1 MVSAGRRDD
10 AGGAPGAAVAG
21 RAAGATARFEA
32 GAPDGL
38 DVPRILGRVEG
49 PAPGPTLIVVGG
61 LHGNEPAGVKALLRI
76 LPRLAA
82 DPAGITRGRVVGL
95 SGNRKALRAKRR
107 YLVHDLNRYW
117 LPERVERLRAEPDA
131 AGLDGEDEELY
142 QLDREILRLL
152 DAAGGGKHEG
162 QRVYLLDLHTTSGP
176 RLPFATLDDSLR
188 NRPFAF
194 AFPVPVVLGLEEELA
209 GTLSIH
215 VETLGVITAGF
226 ESGMHDAPES
236 VDRAEAVIW
245 IALEASGVLE
255 PGSRPEVDAARRSL
269 AVECSGLPEV
279 VEIRYRHAITPA
291 DGFRMDPGYVNF
303 QPIAVAEK
311 LGGDHRGPITSPL
324 SGLMLM
330 PLYQQQ
336 GADGFF
342 VVQPVRRLWLET
354 SAVVRRWRLERFLH
368 LLPGVRRHP
377 ELAGSFI
384 VDRRFARWLALQL
397 FHLLGFSRQ
406 SVAGRYLVMSRRSY
420 GHPIDF

>member
-1 MVSAGRRDD
+1 MSRTITADREDAAESASGVTI
-10 AGGAPGAAVAG
+10 PVAA
-21 RAAGATARFEA
+21 
-32 GAPDGL
+32 DGL
-38 DVPRILGRVEG
+38 DVPRILGCVDG
-49 PAPGPTLIVVGG
+49 PEPGPTLIVVGG

-76 LPRLAA
+76 LPRLQA
-82 DPAGITRGRVVGL
+82 DPAGIARGRVVGL
-95 SGNRKALRAKRR
+95 AGNRKALAAKRR
-107 YLVHDLNRYW
+107 YLDHDLNRYW
-117 LPERVERLRAEPDA
+117 LPERVERLRASQATPA
-131 AGLDGEDEELY
+131 CLLQGSASLDGEDEELY
-142 QLDREILRLL
+142 QLDREIRRLI
-152 DAAGGGKHEG
+152 DTTAGK
-162 QRVYLLDLHTTSGP
+162 VYLLDLHTTSGP

-236 VDRAEAVIW
+236 VDRAEAAIW

-255 PGSRPEVDAARRSL
+255 AGSRPEVEAARRGL
-269 AVECSGLPEV
+269 AEECAGLPDV
-279 VEIRYRHAITPA
+279 VEIRYRHAITPV
-291 DGFRMDPGYVNF
+291 DGFRMDPGYENF
-303 QPIAVAEK
+303 QPVTVAEK
-311 LGGDHRGPITSPL
+311 LGGDHQGPITSPL

-330 PLYQQQ
+330 PLYQDQ

-354 SAVVRRWRLERFLH
+354 SAVVRRWRLERTLH
-368 LLPGVRRHP
+368 LLPGVQRHP

-384 VDRRFARWLALQL
+384 VDRRYARYLALEL
-397 FHLLGFSRQ
+397 FHLLGFSRR
-406 SVAGRYLVMSRRSY
+406 SAAGRYLVMSRRSY